1 MPMQG
6 IVIKVLCNL
15 PAVLAFLVVVVC
27 YFGRLAL
34 SAFCLTSYDWVVL
47 SASMEYMKKI
57 YYQLLPSSQL

>member
-15 PAVLAFLVVVVC
+15 PAVLAFVVVVC

-57 YYQLLPSSQL
+57 YYQLLPCSQL